1 MAYIGKTPTSGDFVL
16 LDNLTASA
24 TASYTMQRS
33 SVNFEPQSANHMIV
47 SLNGTIQKPGSSF
60 TISGSTITFASA
72 LTSSDAIDFILV
84 LGNVN
89 DVGVASSVVDSAI
102 TKNKTDFI
110 TDGSSAGITV
120 KGSGSDSGSIALN
133 CSSNSHAIQLIS
145 PDHSAGQSY
154 KLKLPDNNVTADK
167 FIKVKSITG
176 SGATATGQLEFADA
190 GGGDFVRL
198 STIDQDLGSSQKIQF
213 TSVFTSDYDF
223 YRLIGRANVG
233 SLQQALLYFRW
244 LNSSDAEQTS
254 AEYHYAYYGRY
265 SNTNDSGGNVAGQKM
280 GETYADLVTDFYGG
294 SYSRTMFFDM
304 TFYPKVNSSPD
315 RSAFQG
321 MICYNAYNSGSGGWN
336 ATSIGGTYNSD
347 TDLSGGGLQIECN
360 TSFDYVTMSLYGVK
374 LA

>member
-1 MAYIGKTPTSGDFVL
+1 MPYIGNKTADTTLVEDNSITS
-16 LDNLTASA
+16 AK
-24 TASYTMQRS
+24 
-33 SVNFEPQSANHMIV
+33 I
-47 SLNGTIQKPGSSF
+47 
-60 TISGSTITFASA
+60 
-72 LTSSDAIDFILV
+72 
-84 LGNVN
+84 
-89 DVGVASSVVDSAI
+89 VDSAI

-110 TDGSSAGITV
+110 TDGSSAGVTV